1 MILTEGSVVR
11 AKAGRDKD
19 KFFVVVKLDK
29 GYAYIC
35 DGKRRRLENP
45 KKKNVIH
52 LHATNTVAD
61 SMDTNRK
68 IKKFLSDYTSENTL
82 EVI

>member
-1 MILTEGSVVR
+1 MMLRVGSVVR

-19 KFFVVVKLDK
+19 NFFVAVKLEE
-29 GYAYIC
+29 GFAYIC
-35 DGKRRRLENP
+35 DGKSRRIENP

-52 LHATNTVAD
+52 LQTTNTVAPT
-61 SMDTNRK
+61 MDTNRK
-68 IKKFLSDYTSENTL
+68 IRKFLSEYTKENSE